1 MSYSTL
7 ALVKHGSV
15 PFQKQHYSIKFL
27 SWNFIK
33 QSWYIKSINIL
44 ITVCLFLNVINNS
57 FQSILKKWE
66 EYKYPWVLKA
76 SRTFDLKAFFEGLS
90 FFPFLGFNTMC
101 WVSQCADTSV
111 KWVHTY
117 LRELTQFL
125 AFLLQNRNWIFFS
138 CTHIINSVS
147 GYLTQYVAVSSHTYD
162 LSYYA
167 VWALG
172 RGGRKNLCC
181 YLTRIVRKKKKS
193 INYYLKRKYF
203 WNESKLID
211 LKWLIYL
218 LS

>member
-1 MSYSTL
+1 M
-7 ALVKHGSV
+7 
-15 PFQKQHYSIKFL
+15 
-27 SWNFIK
+27 
-33 QSWYIKSINIL
+33 
-44 ITVCLFLNVINNS
+44 
-57 FQSILKKWE
+57 
-66 EYKYPWVLKA
+66 KA

-167 VWALG
+167 VWAVS
-172 RGGRKNLCC
+172 
-181 YLTRIVRKKKKS
+181 TRQRRSEEFMLLLDSNRQKEKFYQLLFETKI
-193 INYYLKRKYF
+193 F
-203 WNESKLID
+203 
-211 LKWLIYL
+211 LKWK
-218 LS
+218 